1 MFNTRIVTQKNI
13 RSFFVQLCT
22 LYSTFEKKILSVNM
36 NPFKDFKCDHNLN
49 RKKICVVCFK
59 KNKSVIAVKE
69 NGLLFNRIKDSV
81 HSNLNFNDPRYP
93 TGLCQGCKKTLF
105 LIEQGEKSVQDLP
118 KDKFDPSQILI
129 PSNTR

>member
-22 LYSTFEKKILSVNM
+22 LYSTLSVNM

-49 RKKICVVCFK
+49 RKKICLICFK

-93 TGLCQGCKKTLF
+93 TGLCQG
-105 LIEQGEKSVQDLP
+105 
-118 KDKFDPSQILI
+118 
-129 PSNTR
+129 TRPNSG